1 VGNHHDIPATLL
13 HLLELEQ
20 QEAALFPWSRNLLR
34 KEESSGFAFYTNEDG
49 LGWVTSTGAGFFR
62 FQNQEWQF
70 FGDSLENNQ
79 KQSARAYLQTLY
91 DDYLG
96 L

>member
-1 VGNHHDIPATLL
+1 MGNHHDIPATLL
-13 HLLELEQ
+13 HLLGLEE
-20 QEAALFPWSRNLLR
+20 QEASHFPWSRNLLQ
-34 KEESSGFAFYTNEDG
+34 KEVSSGFAFYTNEDG

-62 FQNQEWQF
+62 FQSQEWQF
-70 FGDSLENNQ
+70 FGESLDDTQ
-79 KQSARAYLQTLY
+79 KRSARAYLQTLY